1 MNNQDE
7 RRDVRA
13 VVRTYFDK
21 ETQKDKNVYQTVG
34 TAWVSPHE
42 STITVQIET
51 LPISKDW
58 NGKLFINKPYEKKED
73 TGKFDNDIKVV
84 EEIGNVKKDDRDV
97 IIDDINDKPIDINI
111 PF

>member
-1 MNNQDE
+1 MSDE
-7 RRDVRA
+7 KRDVRA

-58 NGKLFINKPYEKKED
+58 NGKLFINKPYEKKDE
-73 TGKFDNDIKVV
+73 GKFDKDI
-84 EEIGNVKKDDRDV
+84 EMVKELGKARQD
-97 IIDDINDKPIDINI
+97 IILEDIDDKPIDLSEI

>member
-1 MNNQDE
+1 MSDE

-13 VVRTYFDK
+13 VVRTYKDNDG
-21 ETQKDKNVYQTVG
+21 KDKNVYQTIG

-58 NGKLFINKPYEKKED
+58 NGKLFINKPYEKKD
-73 TGKFDNDIKVV
+73 GKYDKDIETVKA
-84 EEIGNVKKDDRDV
+84 IGEVKKDVVLED
-97 IIDDINDKPIDINI
+97 IDDKPIDLSEL

>member
-1 MNNQDE
+1 MSDE
-7 RRDVRA
+7 KRDVRA
-13 VVRTYFDK
+13 VARTYIQGG
-21 ETQKDKNVYQTVG
+21 ETKNVYQTIG

-58 NGKLFINKPYEKKED
+58 NGKLFINKPYEKKDE
-73 TGKFDNDIKVV
+73 GKFDKDI
-84 EEIGNVKKDDRDV
+84 EMVKELGKARQD
-97 IIDDINDKPIDINI
+97 IILEDIDDKPIDLSEI

>member
-1 MNNQDE
+1 MSNNE
-7 RRDVRA
+7 KRDVRA
-13 VVRTYFDK
+13 IVRTYKDNDG
-21 ETQKDKNVYQTVG
+21 KDKNVYQTIG

-58 NGKLFINKPYEKKED
+58 NGKLYINKPYEKKEEPN
-73 TGKFDNDIKVV
+73 KYDNDNKMV
-84 EEIGNVKKDDRDV
+84 EELGKARQDV
-97 IIDDINDKPIDINI
+97 VLEDIDDKPINLSEI

>member
-13 VVRTYFDK
+13 VVRIYKDNDG
-21 ETQKDKNVYQTVG
+21 KDKNVYQTVG

-58 NGKLFINKPYEKKED
+58 NGKLYINKPYEKKEE
-73 TGKFDNDIKVV
+73 GKFDKDIETIKA
-84 EEIGNVKKDDRDV
+84 IGEVKDELPDM
-97 IIDDINDKPIDINI
+97 DKPIKIDGI

>member
-1 MNNQDE
+1 MSDE
-7 RRDVRA
+7 KRDVRA
-13 VVRTYFDK
+13 IVRTYKD
-21 ETQKDKNVYQTVG
+21 TDGKDKNVYQTVG

-58 NGKLFINKPYEKKED
+58 NGKLYINKPYEKKDE
-73 TGKFDNDIKVV
+73 TGKYDKDIATIKA
-84 EEIGNVKKDDRDV
+84 IGDAKKDIVLED
-97 IIDDINDKPIDINI
+97 IDDKPIDLSEI

>member
-1 MNNQDE
+1 MSDE
-7 RRDVRA
+7 KRDVRA
-13 VVRTYFDK
+13 VVRTYKGDDG
-21 ETQKDKNVYQTVG
+21 KDKNIYQTIG

-58 NGKLFINKPYEKKED
+58 NGKLYINKPYEKKETD
-73 TGKFDNDIKVV
+73 YSKDVEVLKTIK
-84 EEIGNVKKDDRDV
+84 DV
-97 IIDDINDKPIDINI
+97 LPTDEDMEKPIKIEDV